1 MRQISD
7 NNNVF
12 QLVIIYSFVG
22 PDGESGIRGNSL
34 RPADDERSHMKRRV
48 LISHERILERV
59 RDLGLKISEDYRG
72 KEPLLI
78 GILNGVVFFFADLV
92 MALSVPL
99 RMDFI
104 KTSSYGS
111 EMTSSGQIK
120 MIKDVGLPVK
130 NQDLIV
136 VEDIVDT
143 GLTLKSILE
152 NLKTREPSSIKVC
165 ALIDKRERR
174 EQQVKI
180 DYCGFEVEKGFLV
193 GYGLDFDEKFRYLP
207 DICVIE

>member
-1 MRQISD
+1 M
-7 NNNVF
+7 
-12 QLVIIYSFVG
+12 
-22 PDGESGIRGNSL
+22 E
-34 RPADDERSHMKRRV
+34 RRV
-48 LISHERILERV
+48 LISHDRILERV
-59 RDLGLKISEDYRG
+59 RDLGRKISEDYCG
-72 KEPLLI
+72 KEPVLI

-92 MALSVPL
+92 MALSVPV

-104 KTSSYGS
+104 KASSYGS
-111 EMTSSGQIK
+111 SMTSSGQIK

-130 NQDLIV
+130 DQDLIL

-143 GLTLKSILE
+143 GLTLKSIIEALR
-152 NLKTREPSSIKVC
+152 TREPSSIKVC

-174 EQQVKI
+174 EQHVEI
-180 DYCGFEVEKGFLV
+180 DYLGFTVEKGFLV

>member
-1 MRQISD
+1 MR
-7 NNNVF
+7 
-12 QLVIIYSFVG
+12 
-22 PDGESGIRGNSL
+22 
-34 RPADDERSHMKRRV
+34 RRV
-48 LISHERILERV
+48 LISHEKLLERV
-59 RDLGLKISEDYRG
+59 RDLGRKISEDYRG
-72 KEPLLI
+72 KEPILI

-92 MALSVPL
+92 MALSIPV

-104 KTSSYGS
+104 KASSYGS
-111 EMTSSGQIK
+111 NMTSSGQIK

-130 NQDLIV
+130 DQDLVI

-152 NLKTREPSSIKVC
+152 NLRTREPSSIKVC

-174 EQQVKI
+174 EEHVMI

-207 DICVIE
+207 DVCVIEKK